1 MRLCSA
7 ALILA
12 LAACTTTPPTIDYI
26 ASTATHAARPA
37 AASVTAEDATARPPE
52 DATLL
57 GTVRGGFANP
67 VRRLDAGRPLPDLVA
82 AIATQALQARALI
95 GPGAPYRVHIRIDRL
110 GARQLVRREAEARLH
125 LSWVRRSD
133 GRVAFENDGA
143 ASIVTGSVTASEAS
157 VFGSVDDLR
166 QTVAEALSQAL
177 DQALDD
183 PKLARFLAGR

>member
-12 LAACTTTPPTIDYI
+12 LAACTTAPPTIDYI
-26 ASTATHAARPA
+26 PSTATHAARPA
-37 AASVTAEDATARPPE
+37 AASVTAEDATGRPPE

-82 AIATQALQARALI
+82 AIATQAMQARALI
-95 GPGAPYRVHIRIDRL
+95 GPAAPYRVHIRIDRL
-110 GARQLVRREAEARLH
+110 GASQLVRREAEARLH

-166 QTVAEALSQAL
+166 QTVAEALSQVL

>member
-12 LAACTTTPPTIDYI
+12 LAACTTAPPTIDYI
-26 ASTATHAARPA
+26 PSTATHAARPA

-82 AIATQALQARALI
+82 AIATQAMQARALI
-95 GPGAPYRVHIRIDRL
+95 GPAAPYRVHIRIDRL
-110 GARQLVRREAEARLH
+110 GASQLVRREAEARLH

-143 ASIVTGSVTASEAS
+143 ASIVTGSEAS

-166 QTVAEALSQAL
+166 HTVAEALSEAL